1 MQPIVYRR
9 LLQWAT
15 AFEFLRAAGKWLPSL
30 LLALLNLFREG
41 LFSKPGQG
49 ETRRPVDDVLH
60 TVYELDW
67 HVYGETLLGDPAG
80 TLFSRSLLLCG
91 GTRVCGGT
99 LWFTMGYHCI

>member
-9 LLQWAT
+9 LLQWTT

-49 ETRRPVDDVLH
+49 EARRPIDDVLH

-80 TLFSRSLLLCG
+80 GTLFSRSLLLCG
-91 GTRVCGGT
+91 GTRD
-99 LWFTMGYHCI
+99 